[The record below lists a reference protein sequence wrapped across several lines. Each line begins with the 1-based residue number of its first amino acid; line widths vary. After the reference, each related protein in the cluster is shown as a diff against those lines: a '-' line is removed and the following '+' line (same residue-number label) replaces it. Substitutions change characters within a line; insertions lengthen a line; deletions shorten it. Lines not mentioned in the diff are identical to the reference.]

1 MLWSTGTK
9 NWFLRALADW
19 IEETPPTAPT
29 LTTTLSA
36 HDVLIDKLLRLISM
50 R

>member
-1 MLWSTGTK
+1 MGQKTD
-9 NWFLRALADW
+9 FLRALADW
-19 IEETPPTAPT
+19 IEETPRIAPT
-29 LTTTLSA
+29 LTTTLPA